1 MMETWSSGQWK
12 SEDLVPLL
20 GRLTLFFQMV
30 LHLPLFPARAGLGK
44 SRHADFVIL
53 RVNTLGKNKSLCK
66 AASCLCNRALDQP
79 GSQRLL
85 ASRGQWSIW
94 VFPLLPE
101 PPGEGAREPPA
112 LALSQPVSSR
122 FPGKRSRRRSGSHSF
137 VSPPASALMPSSAS
151 GSSSRLIMSRE
162 ARHAGRRER
171 EGLRESNHRHSDGK

>member
-1 MMETWSSGQWK
+1 
-12 SEDLVPLL
+12 
-20 GRLTLFFQMV
+20 MV

-53 RVNTLGKNKSLCK
+53 RVNTRGKNKQPTKKPDRKHRIPLQ
-66 AASCLCNRALDQP
+66 SCQLPVSHGTGQGPGQP

-85 ASRGQWSIW
+85 ASRGQRSIW

-101 PPGEGAREPPA
+101 PPREGAREPPA
-112 LALSQPVSSR
+112 LALCQPITSR

-162 ARHAGRRER
+162 E
-171 EGLRESNHRHSDGK
+171 LGKACW